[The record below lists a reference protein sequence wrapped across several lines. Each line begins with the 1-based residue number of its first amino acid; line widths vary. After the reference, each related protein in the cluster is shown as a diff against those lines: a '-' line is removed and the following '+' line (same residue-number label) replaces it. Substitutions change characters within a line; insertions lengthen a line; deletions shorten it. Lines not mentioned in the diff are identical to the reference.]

1 MVDIVTQNG
10 GPAFWNPTSP
20 REAHEDVLIRS
31 DLPLMCKNIF
41 PPLRYALEDNK
52 TIKGMGL
59 KANNIYIVGVG
70 SL

>member
-1 MVDIVTQNG
+1 MTQKEG
-10 GPAFWNPTSP
+10 SSILWNPTSP

-31 DLPLMCKNIF
+31 DLPLMCKNLF

-59 KANNIYIVGVG
+59 KANNNYRVGVG